1 MTSTASTQSVAGDAQ
16 PSRSSHRA
24 AAERP
29 VRNHRPALDGIRALA
44 IVLVMIYHA
53 TSQQPRG
60 GFFSVDVFFVLS
72 GYLIAGL
79 LIKEDW
85 TWGSIDLV
93 AFYVR
98 RARRLLPGLIVA
110 VIAIAAICPRVLSD
124 EAVASM
130 RGDGLA
136 TIFYVANWRFI
147 ATGDS
152 YFAQFGDPSP
162 YRHMWTL
169 AIEEQFYLILPMLL
183 IGLIALTRANLRY
196 ITGALVGL
204 AVLSALWMWTLY
216 VPGEDPSRVYYGTDT
231 RAQDLLLGSAL
242 ACGMTLISK
251 RAAAKRARLMTII
264 GGIGFGVMVG
274 WFLTFAEYDSF
285 TYGGGFFVFV
295 LGTCALI
302 ASVELN
308 QDGPFARLFGFE
320 PWAWIGKISY
330 GLYLYH
336 WPVFLLMKHTGL
348 TGPVLF
354 VTEFAISFALGALS
368 FYALEQPIR
377 RRGLK
382 PLIGRKAAIS
392 VGWLCLPVTA
402 ALTLALTPAVT
413 PNLIVQAKPGQGS
426 NLGTVN
432 PDASLKVLV
441 LGDSVGFSLGYAFDQ
456 KAWPGVQVT
465 GDVIFGCGTAEQHIA
480 VNGVDQKPDASQC
493 QDVFG
498 KWPADVASK
507 QPNVVLWSLGG
518 WEVFD
523 HVVDG
528 KILKVGSPEYASYL
542 TSRLNLGLSKLGSTN
557 VVIPNLACYSQPS
570 YVVNGQDVAPNRND
584 PARATAVNKILD
596 AFAAEHPKQVH
607 IFDVASKLCPDGTP
621 KVKVD
626 GVQVRSDGVHYTIE
640 GARLFWTWIMPTLE
654 KVTGITVS

>member
-1 MTSTASTQSVAGDAQ
+1 MTSAAPTSPVADDVHSTHGA
-16 PSRSSHRA
+16 HRA

-29 VRNHRPALDGIRALA
+29 VRKHRPALDGIRALA

-53 TSQQPRG
+53 TGQQPRG

-85 TWGSIDLV
+85 TWGSIDLT

-98 RARRLLPGLIVA
+98 RARRLLPGLIAA

-204 AVLSALWMWTLY
+204 AVLSALWMWVLY

-242 ACGMTLISK
+242 ACGMTLIS
-251 RAAAKRARLMTII
+251 RRTAQQRTRLMTLV
-264 GGIGFGVMVG
+264 GGIGFAVMVV
-274 WFLTFAEYDSF
+274 WFLTFSEAQSF

-308 QDGPFARLFGFE
+308 QDGPFARLFGFA

-336 WPVFLLMKHTGL
+336 WPVFLLMKHTPL

-382 PLIGRKAAIS
+382 PFIGRKAAIT
-392 VGWLCLPVTA
+392 VGWLCLPVA
-402 ALTLALTPAVT
+402 AAITLALTPAVT
-413 PNLIVQAKPGQGS
+413 ASLIVTAKPGQGS
-426 NLGTVN
+426 NMGTTN
-432 PDASLKVLV
+432 PDAAVKVLV

-456 KAWPGVQVT
+456 KEWPRVQVT
-465 GDVIFGCGTAEQHIA
+465 GDVIFGCGTAQQHIA
-480 VNGVDQKPDASQC
+480 INGVDQKPDPSQC
-493 QDVFG
+493 QDVFA

-507 QPNVVLWSLGG
+507 QPDVVLWSLGG
-518 WEVFD
+518 WEVYD

-528 KILKVGSPEYASYL
+528 KILKVGSPEYAAYL
-542 TSRLNLGLSKLGSTN
+542 TSRLNLGLSKLGSTK
-557 VVIPNLACYSQPS
+557 VVIPNIACYAQPS
-570 YVVNGQDVAPNRND
+570 YVVNGQDMAPNRND
-584 PARATAVNKILD
+584 PARARAVNSILN
-596 AFAAEHPKQVH
+596 AFAA
-607 IFDVASKLCPDGTP
+607 
-621 KVKVD
+621 
-626 GVQVRSDGVHYTIE
+626 
-640 GARLFWTWIMPTLE
+640 
-654 KVTGITVS
+654 

>member
-1 MTSTASTQSVAGDAQ
+1 M
-16 PSRSSHRA
+16 
-24 AAERP
+24 
-29 VRNHRPALDGIRALA
+29 RNHRPALDGIRALA

-98 RARRLLPGLIVA
+98 RARRLLPGLIAA

-183 IGLIALTRANLRY
+183 ICLIALTRANLRY

-204 AVLSALWMWTLY
+204 AALSALWMWTLY
-216 VPGEDPSRVYYGTDT
+216 VPGQDPSRVYYGTDT

-242 ACGMTLISK
+242 ACAMTLISK
-251 RAAAKRARLMTII
+251 RAAATRARLMTVI
-264 GGIGFGVMVG
+264 GGIGFAVMVV
-274 WFLTFAEYDSF
+274 WFLTFAEDQPF
-285 TYGGGFFVFV
+285 TYGGGFFIFV

-308 QDGPFARLFGFE
+308 QDGPFARLFGFA

-336 WPVFLLMKHTGL
+336 WPVFLVMKHTGL

-377 RRGLK
+377 RHGLK
-382 PLIGRKAAIS
+382 PLIGRRAAVT

-426 NLGTVN
+426 DMGTVN
-432 PDASLKVLV
+432 PNASLKVLV
-441 LGDSVGFSLGYAFDQ
+441 LGDSVGFSLGYAFDE
-456 KAWPGVQVT
+456 KEWPKVQVT

-480 VNGVDQKPDASQC
+480 VNGVDQKPDPSQC
-493 QDVFG
+493 QDVFA

-507 QPNVVLWSLGG
+507 NPNVVLWSLGG
-518 WEVFD
+518 WEVYD

-528 KILKVGSPEYASYL
+528 KILKVGSPEYAAYL
-542 TSRLNLGLSKLGSTN
+542 TSRLDLGLSKLGSTK

-570 YVVNGQDVAPNRND
+570 YVVDGQDMAPNRND
-584 PARATAVNKILD
+584 PARATAVNNILD
-596 AFAAEHPKQVH
+596 AFAASHPQQVH
-607 IFDVASKLCPDGTP
+607 IFDVASKLCPDGKP
-621 KVKVD
+621 ILKVD
-626 GVQVRSDGVHYTIE
+626 GVQVRSDGVHYTID

-654 KVTGITVS
+654 KDTGITVK

>member
-1 MTSTASTQSVAGDAQ
+1 
-16 PSRSSHRA
+16 
-24 AAERP
+24 
-29 VRNHRPALDGIRALA
+29 
-44 IVLVMIYHA
+44 
-53 TSQQPRG
+53 
-60 GFFSVDVFFVLS
+60 
-72 GYLIAGL
+72 
-79 LIKEDW
+79 
-85 TWGSIDLV
+85 
-93 AFYVR
+93 
-98 RARRLLPGLIVA
+98 
-110 VIAIAAICPRVLSD
+110 
-124 EAVASM
+124 
-130 RGDGLA
+130 
-136 TIFYVANWRFI
+136 
-147 ATGDS
+147 
-152 YFAQFGDPSP
+152 
-162 YRHMWTL
+162 MWTL
-169 AIEEQFYLILPMLL
+169 AIEEQFYLILPVLL
-183 IGLIALTRANLRY
+183 IALIALTRANLRY

-204 AVLSALWMWTLY
+204 AILSALWMWVLY

-251 RAAAKRARLMTII
+251 SAAQQRARLMTLI
-264 GGIGFGVMVG
+264 GGAGFAVMVV
-274 WFLTFAEYDSF
+274 WFLTFAEYQSF

-308 QDGPFARLFGFE
+308 QDGPFAKLFGFA

-368 FYALEQPIR
+368 FYILEQPIR

-382 PLIGRKAAIS
+382 PLIGRKAAIT
-392 VGWLCLPVTA
+392 VGWLCLPAAA

-413 PNLIVQAKPGQGS
+413 ASLIVTAKPGQGS
-426 NLGTVN
+426 NMGTTN
-432 PDASLKVLV
+432 PNAAVKVLV

-456 KAWPGVQVT
+456 KEWPRVQVT
-465 GDVIFGCGTAEQHIA
+465 GDVIFGCGTAEHHIA
-480 VNGVDQKPDASQC
+480 INGVDQKPDPSQC
-493 QDVFG
+493 QDVFA

-507 QPNVVLWSLGG
+507 QPDVVLWSLGG

-528 KILKVGSPEYASYL
+528 KILKVGSPEYAAYL
-542 TSRLNLGLSKLGSTN
+542 TSRLNLGLSKLGATK
-557 VVIPNLACYSQPS
+557 VVIPNIACYAQPS
-570 YVVNGQDVAPNRND
+570 YVVNGQDMAHNRNA

-596 AFAAEHPKQVH
+596 DFAAQHPQQVH

-621 KVKVD
+621 KLKVD
-626 GVQVRSDGVHYTIE
+626 GVQVRTDGVHYTIN
-640 GARLFWTWIMPTLE
+640 GARLFWSWIMPTLE
-654 KVTGITVS
+654 KITGISVS

>member
-1 MTSTASTQSVAGDAQ
+1 MTSTAPISPVADDAHQSRA
-16 PSRSSHRA
+16 HRA
-24 AAERP
+24 AAERS

-53 TSQQPRG
+53 TDQQPRG

-98 RARRLLPGLIVA
+98 RARRLLPGLIAA
-110 VIAIAAICPRVLSD
+110 VIAIAAVCPRVLSD

-183 IGLIALTRANLRY
+183 IALIALTRANLRY

-204 AVLSALWMWTLY
+204 AALSALWMWVLY

-251 RAAAKRARLMTII
+251 RAAQQRARLMTLI
-264 GGIGFGVMVG
+264 GGIGFAVMVV
-274 WFLTFAEYDSF
+274 WFLTFAEDQSF

-308 QDGPFARLFGFE
+308 QDGPFARVFGFV

-348 TGPVLF
+348 KGPLLF

-377 RRGLK
+377 RHGLK
-382 PLIGRKAAIS
+382 PLIGRKAAIT

-402 ALTLALTPAVT
+402 AITLALTPTVAASPLT
-413 PNLIVQAKPGQGS
+413 TAQTGDTSSLGQTNAK
-426 NLGTVN
+426 
-432 PDASLKVLV
+432 AAMRILV
-441 LGDSVGFSLGYAFDQ
+441 LGDSVGFSIGYAFDQ
-456 KAWPGVQVT
+456 KEWPKVQVN

-480 VNGVDQKPDASQC
+480 VNGVDQKPDTTEC
-493 QDVFG
+493 QDVFA
-498 KWPADVASK
+498 KWPTDIANDK
-507 QPNVVLWSLGG
+507 PHVVVWSLGG

-523 HVVDG
+523 HIVDG
-528 KILKVGSPEYASYL
+528 KTLKVGSPQYAAYL
-542 TSRLNLGLSKLGSTN
+542 TSRLELGLKALGSTK
-557 VVIPNLACYSQPS
+557 VLIPNVPCYSQAS
-570 YVVNGQDVAPNRND
+570 YVVQGQDMAPNRND
-584 PARATAVNKILD
+584 PARAKAVNQVLED
-596 AFAAEHPKQVH
+596 FAAAHPQQVT
-607 IFDVASKLCPDGTP
+607 IFDVRSKLCTKADKPIT
-621 KVKVD
+621 KVD
-626 GVQVRSDGVHYTIE
+626 GVTVHSDGVHYTVE
-640 GARLFWTWIMPTLE
+640 GARLLWRWMMPTLE
-654 KVTGITVS
+654 KITGITVS

>member
-1 MTSTASTQSVAGDAQ
+1 MTSTAPTSPVTGDVSTTPGA
-16 PSRSSHRA
+16 HRA

-29 VRNHRPALDGIRALA
+29 VRSHRPALDGIRALA

-98 RARRLLPGLIVA
+98 RARRLLPGLIAA
-110 VIAIAAICPRVLSD
+110 VIAIAAVCPRVLSD

-204 AVLSALWMWTLY
+204 AVLSALWMWVLY

-242 ACGMTLISK
+242 ACGMTLIS
-251 RAAAKRARLMTII
+251 RRTAQQRTRLMTLI
-264 GGIGFGVMVG
+264 GGVGFAVMVV
-274 WFLTFAEYDSF
+274 WFLTFGEDQSF

-308 QDGPFARLFGFE
+308 QDGPFARLFGFA

-336 WPVFLLMKHTGL
+336 WPVFLLMKHTAL

-382 PLIGRKAAIS
+382 PLIGRKAAIT
-392 VGWLCLPVTA
+392 VGWLCLPVA
-402 ALTLALTPAVT
+402 AAITLALTPAAT
-413 PNLIVQAKPGQGS
+413 ASLIGTAKAGQRS
-426 NLGTVN
+426 DMGTTN
-432 PDASLKVLV
+432 PDAAIKVLV

-456 KAWPGVQVT
+456 KEWPRVQVT
-465 GDVIFGCGTAEQHIA
+465 GDVIFGCGTAQQHIA
-480 VNGVDQKPDASQC
+480 VNGVDQKPDPSQC
-493 QDVFG
+493 QDVFA

-528 KILKVGSPEYASYL
+528 KTLKVGSPEYASYL
-542 TSRLNLGLSKLGSTN
+542 TSRLNLGLSKLGSTK
-557 VVIPNLACYSQPS
+557 VVIPNVPCYAQPS
-570 YVVNGQDVAPNRND
+570 YVVNGQNMAPNRND
-584 PARATAVNKILD
+584 PARAAAVNKILD
-596 AFAAEHPKQVH
+596 DFAAQHPQQVH
-607 IFDVASKLCPDGTP
+607 IFDVASTLCPDGTP
-621 KVKVD
+621 TLKVD
-626 GVQVRSDGVHYTIE
+626 GVQVRSDGVHYTID
-640 GARLFWTWIMPTLE
+640 GARLFWSWIMPTLE
-654 KVTGITVS
+654 KVTGISVS